1 MSQSQQAPLVSV
13 VMPVYNEER
22 FVLQAV
28 TSILSQTFSDFEFIA
43 IDDGST
49 DCTPELLASVKDPRF
64 RYVLAPHAGFIRT
77 LVRGYEE
84 ARGRWIARMDSDDIC
99 HPDRLRIQMEFLA
112 AHPECT
118 FVGSAYGFMSPGG
131 HLAAPR
137 KKFEWKYVEPS
148 EITLGG
154 RVFGDPTTIFDRR
167 IAAEV
172 GFFDPEFDNENP
184 LWYRLLARGKGAVL
198 GRVLYYHQWRLGS
211 HSRSNFESNRRAYI
225 EIRRRYDSIN
235 ATKLPKPNG
244 GTTEKT
250 WVLAHGRSGVAI
262 YMATGDR
269 TAAKELAL
277 SLLRRWPGDLV
288 TYRLMMWAF
297 LGIQQLRVWEPRPP
311 KVLVPVDPVH
321 WKAALADA

>member
-1 MSQSQQAPLVSV
+1 
-13 VMPVYNEER
+13 MPVYNQER

-49 DCTPELLASVKDPRF
+49 DRTPELLASVKDPRF
-64 RYVLAPHAGFIRT
+64 RYVLAPHTGFIRT
-77 LVRGYEE
+77 LVHGYEE
-84 ARGRWIARMDSDDIC
+84 ARGRWIARMDSDDVC

-137 KKFEWKYVEPS
+137 KELEWKYVEPS

-172 GFFDPEFDNENP
+172 GFFDPEFENENP

-198 GRVLYYHQWRLGS
+198 GQVLYYHQWRWGS
-211 HSRSNFESNRRAYI
+211 LSLSNFESNSRAYI
-225 EIRRRYDSIN
+225 KIRRRYDSIN
-235 ATKLPKPNG
+235 AARLPKSNG

-250 WVLAHGRSGVAI
+250 VVLAKGSLGIAI
-262 YMATGDR
+262 YRATGDR
-269 TAAKELAL
+269 AAAKELAL
-277 SLLRRWPGDLV
+277 SLLRRWPGDLL
-288 TYRLMMWAF
+288 TYRLMMLAF
-297 LGIQQLRVWEPRPP
+297 LGIERLRVWEPRRP
-311 KVLVPVDPVH
+311 KFLVPVDPAH
-321 WKAALADA
+321 WKATLADV

>member
-1 MSQSQQAPLVSV
+1 MSQSQKAPLVSV
-13 VMPVYNEER
+13 VMPVYNQER

-28 TSILSQTFSDFEFIA
+28 TSILNQTFSDFEFIA

-49 DCTPELLASVKDPRF
+49 DRTPELLASVKDPRF
-64 RYVLAPHAGFIRT
+64 RYVLAPHTGFIRT

-84 ARGRWIARMDSDDIC
+84 ARGRWIARMDSDDLC

-112 AHPECT
+112 THPECT

-137 KKFEWKYVEPS
+137 ERFEWKYVKPS

-154 RVFGDPTTIFDRR
+154 RVFGDATIIFDRR

-184 LWYRLLARGKGAVL
+184 LWYRLLTHGKGAVL

-211 HSRSNFESNRRAYI
+211 HSRSNFESNGRAYV

-235 ATKLPKPNG
+235 AARLPKPNG
-244 GTTEKT
+244 RTTEKT
-250 WVLAHGRSGVAI
+250 GILANGRVGVAI

-269 TAAKELAL
+269 AAAQKLAL
-277 SLLRRWPGDLV
+277 SLWRQWPGDPSI
-288 TYRLMMWAF
+288 YRLMMWTF
-297 LGIQQLRVWEPRPP
+297 LGIHRLRVWEPRPP
-311 KVLVPVDPVH
+311 KLLVLVDPSH
-321 WKAALADA
+321 LKTALADA